1 MNFLTAA
8 CSDVGIK
15 KKVNE
20 DSYCIKV
27 AESIK
32 GNVILAVVCDGM
44 GGLSRGE
51 LASATV
57 VREFSKWFERELPK
71 NIVNFHPEKIRS
83 SFYDIIQNLNN
94 RIGEYGR
101 NNGVMLGTTLT
112 ATLVIDGFIITA
124 QVGDSRLYEIDN
136 KLKQVTEDQTLV
148 QREVNIGRITKEEA
162 KVDARKNIL
171 LQCIGASKIV
181 EPAFI
186 IEKVKK
192 DCTYMICSDGF
203 RHLIS
208 EDELFNSLNPK
219 NLINEEIMLSKA
231 KELVELNKSRKETD
245 NITTIIIKTY

>member
-15 KKVNE
+15 KTINE
-20 DSYCIKV
+20 DSFCIKI

-32 GNVILAVVCDGM
+32 GNIILAVVCDGM

-71 NIVNFHPEKIRS
+71 DLINFHPQKVKN
-83 SFYDIIQNLNN
+83 SFYDIIQNLNK
-94 RIGEYGR
+94 RIGEYGKA
-101 NNGVMLGTTLT
+101 NGVMLGTTLT
-112 ATLVIDGFIITA
+112 TFLLVDEYIITA
-124 QVGDSRLYEIDN
+124 QVGDSRLYEIKDG
-136 KLKQVTEDQTLV
+136 LKQITEDQTLV
-148 QREVNIGRITKEEA
+148 QREINVGRLTKEEA
-162 KVDARKNIL
+162 KVDSRKNVL

-181 EPAFI
+181 EPEFI

-208 EDELFNSLNPK
+208 EEELYENLSPNK
-219 NLINEEIMLSKA
+219 LINEEIMEVKA
-231 KELVELNKSRKETD
+231 KKLVELNKSRKETD